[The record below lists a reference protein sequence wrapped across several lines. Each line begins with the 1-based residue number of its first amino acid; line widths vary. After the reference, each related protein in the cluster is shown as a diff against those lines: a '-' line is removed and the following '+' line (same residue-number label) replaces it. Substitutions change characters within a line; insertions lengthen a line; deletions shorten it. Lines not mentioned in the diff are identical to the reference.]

1 MSEWKENPASKAQ
14 MMWVNDIVSKAKEKD
29 IEGLE
34 ELEALYGDGAINSG
48 TASEIIS
55 EWNDKVS

>member
-1 MSEWKENPASKAQ
+1 MSEWKENPASEAQ
-14 MMWVNDIVSKAKEKD
+14 MKWVNDIVSRAKEKD
-29 IEGLE
+29 IDGLE
-34 ELEALYGDGAINSG
+34 ELLALYGDGALNGG